1 MDFIKN
7 ITSKDINLSKKTI
20 LDLINSAD
28 LAKFR
33 LLVEKEDFIFPF
45 LKERI
50 SKDFVNLINKENL
63 NTLFEFTKVYSFD
76 FEEMIIKSFLKFAN
90 EDLTDEIL
98 EIFQTGTNDQ
108 KAYCAKY
115 FCYIKD
121 PLALD
126 FLYENSSS
134 DFNPLKTNCILAL
147 KSFSDTKLADLAK
160 ESIKNST
167 DEFEKLNDFETL
179 SIFNEVDFIVENG
192 LNSPLNS
199 HIVSILLN
207 YNDFDSLKN
216 RTSKENLKKIFQIL
230 IENYPENISLDTVL
244 YYQILD
250 FIKLISLENDNY
262 SKNLLLFAKGKF
274 SEFNS
279 NDIYTFD
286 FDKSTK
292 NEIKNISKFLENSEF
307 TFNDVVFEYNSENP
321 HQFSLL
327 LYIIKEYNIE
337 KFDENLIEIFGKVNC
352 EFKAQIAEIL
362 KSHNKINELDKNL
375 IENIENEN
383 VKALILSY
391 LC

>member
-98 EIFQTGTNDQ
+98 EIFPTGTNDQ

-121 PLALD
+121 SLALD

-147 KSFSDTKLADLAK
+147 KSFNDTKLADLAK

-179 SIFNEVDFIVENG
+179 SIFNEVDFVIENG

-216 RTSKENLKKIFQIL
+216 KTSKENLKKIFQIL

-250 FIKLISLENDNY
+250 FIKLVSLENDNY

-292 NEIKNISKFLENSEF
+292 NEIKNISKFLENSDF
-307 TFNDVVFEYNSENP
+307 TFNDVVFEYNNKNP

-337 KFDENLIEIFGKVNC
+337 KFDENLIEIFEKVNC

>member
-98 EIFQTGTNDQ
+98 EIFQTGTNEQ

-147 KSFSDTKLADLAK
+147 KSFNDTKLADLAK

-179 SIFNEVDFIVENG
+179 SIFNEVDFIIENG

-216 RTSKENLKKIFQIL
+216 KTSKENLKKIFQIL

-292 NEIKNISKFLENSEF
+292 NEIKNISKFLENSDF
-307 TFNDVVFEYNSENP
+307 TFNDVVFEYNNKNP